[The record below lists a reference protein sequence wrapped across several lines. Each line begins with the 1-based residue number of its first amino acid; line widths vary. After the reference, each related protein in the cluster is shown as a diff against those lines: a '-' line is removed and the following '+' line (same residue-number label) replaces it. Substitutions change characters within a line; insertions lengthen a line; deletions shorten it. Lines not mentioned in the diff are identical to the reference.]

1 MWNCK
6 CRCIPTCLNAI
17 INWPAILSRTC
28 VTVPLRRRR
37 YNIEDWP
44 LGYGQGGFPPA
55 RRRAEIKP
63 SRHLSAY
70 LCLHTVGISTAD
82 RVDNACACAGTC
94 GILAQIYVR
103 MHVALKCKDESMD
116 RRICAH
122 GYEGA
127 HIGSRVHTHIH
138 IHTH

>member
-17 INWPAILSRTC
+17 INWPAIIALTC
-28 VTVPLRRRR
+28 VTVSLRRRR
-37 YNIEDWP
+37 YNTEDWP
-44 LGYGQGGFPPA
+44 LGYGQGGFPLA

-82 RVDNACACAGTC
+82 KVDNACACAGTC
-94 GILAQIYVR
+94 GILAQIYVH
-103 MHVALKCKDESMD
+103 MHVALKCKDGRMV
-116 RRICAH
+116 RRMPAHAYDCARRR
-122 GYEGA
+122 A
-127 HIGSRVHTHIH
+127 CTHTHALSS
-138 IHTH
+138 

>member
-6 CRCIPTCLNAI
+6 CRRIPTCLNAI
-17 INWPAILSRTC
+17 INWPAIISLTC
-28 VTVPLRRRR
+28 VTVSLCRRR

-44 LGYGQGGFPPA
+44 LGYGQGGFPLA

-82 RVDNACACAGTC
+82 KVDNACACAGTC
-94 GILAQIYVR
+94 GILAQIYVHMR
-103 MHVALKCKDESMD
+103 VALKCKDGSMD

-122 GYEGA
+122 AYEGA
-127 HIGSRVHTHIH
+127 RRRAPTHTPTHTHMH
-138 IHTH
+138 